1 MVSNAAPA
9 ASSLA
14 STIGTAATSSIHST
28 PATAIGSGTNANTGI
43 SSVAVSLNIGNAG
56 SSDANKASKK
66 EKKKLKGGLT
76 LVYDA
81 DGEGADEISMEELRA
96 ALPRYQ
102 KILSRAASVRT

>member
-1 MVSNAAPA
+1 MVSNAPPA

-14 STIGTAATSSIHST
+14 STIGTTTATSIHST
-28 PATAIGSGTNANTGI
+28 PATAIGSGTDANTGI
-43 SSVAVSLNIGNAG
+43 SNVSVSLNIGNPG
-56 SSDANKASKK
+56 SLDTNKAGKK

-81 DGEGADEISMEELRA
+81 DGEGAEELSMEELRA